1 MVPLAPPSRRAKVKK
16 GVNVL
21 SARTSQPRQWDVEQE
36 LVDSGQQATATVACR
51 RLGPGTRSG

>member
-1 MVPLAPPSRRAKVKK
+1 MKK

-36 LVDSGQQATATVACR
+36 LVDSGQQATTTVACR
-51 RLGPGTRSG
+51 RLGPGARSG